1 MYLYDVIGEYAV
13 LKNEFAEIK
22 KSLQFHTDQW
32 EESFKTLDNLRNEL
46 LQDLKEIKDKL
57 NGLENLSR
65 RNNLS
70 IDGINEEEN
79 ESWLQSEK
87 KL

>member
-46 LQDLKEIKDKL
+46 L
-57 NGLENLSR
+57 
-65 RNNLS
+65 
-70 IDGINEEEN
+70 
-79 ESWLQSEK
+79 
-87 KL
+87 